1 MCTLIIGNGV
11 LAPGTVLLGANRDER
26 PDRAT
31 DPPGVLR
38 ATPHVVGGRD
48 AEAGGTWLAVRD
60 GRAAIAI
67 LNRRGDPGAPA
78 AGLPRRSR
86 GLLALDVAA
95 APADFDLALD
105 PAGEPHQLLR
115 LIGDVSGPGL
125 AHAALSRAFAAL
137 GESDYAPFSLV
148 YAAPE
153 ATWLLAFGADRVP
166 RVRAIPTGWH
176 VLTHAEL
183 DDKTEPRTA
192 RLLRDLATFQP
203 RSLEEALQ
211 KTGDLLRSHGTARGV
226 AHPDRVPPVCLH
238 EGPMRTVSSSL
249 VFLAPDRAR
258 YLHASGRPCEH
269 PYQDLSHLLETPV
282 TRSGS

>member
-26 PDRAT
+26 PDRAS

-38 ATPHVVGGRD
+38 TTPHVVGGRD

-67 LNRRGDPGAPA
+67 LNRREDPGAPT
-78 AGLPRRSR
+78 AGRPRRSR

-95 APADFDLALD
+95 APADFTLELD
-105 PAGEPHQLLR
+105 AAGERRELLR
-115 LIGDVSGPGL
+115 SVRDASGPGL
-125 AHAALSRAFAAL
+125 AYAALCRALAAL
-137 GESDYAPFSLV
+137 EESDYAPFSLV

-166 RVRAIPTGWH
+166 RVRAVPSGWH

-183 DDKTEPRTA
+183 DDETEPRTA

-203 RSLEEALQ
+203 RSLEQALE
-211 KTGDLLRSHGTARGV
+211 KIRDLLRSHGTAY
-226 AHPDRVPPVCLH
+226 PDPVPPVCLH
-238 EGPMRTVSSSL
+238 EGIMRTVSSSQ
-249 VFLAPDRAR
+249 VFLAPHRAR
-258 YLHASGRPCEH
+258 YLHAPGPPCDHE
-269 PYQDLSHLLETPV
+269 YQDLSHLLKTPV
-282 TRSGS
+282 TRSGA